1 MMARVLLLALTTLL
15 LAGCATL
22 SVQPFQG
29 QAAEPAWEGRDVC
42 LD

>member
-1 MMARVLLLALTTLL
+1 MFLLALTTLL
-15 LAGCATL
+15 FAGCATL

-29 QAAEPAWEGRDVC
+29 QAAELAWEGRDVC